1 MSAHAARQRVSFRSI
16 KEAVE
21 AARDGDQI
29 LLLRGI
35 HNGMGYAMCP
45 LHLTVLSLQV
55 GVFAKISDAFCTA
68 FA

>member
-1 MSAHAARQRVSFRSI
+1 MTSNGISTSVLSQTDLSVRVRVTSGSPDCAPVAAVRQRVSFRSV

-35 HNGMGYAMCP
+35 HNGLG
-45 LHLTVLSLQV
+45 
-55 GVFAKISDAFCTA
+55 
-68 FA
+68 